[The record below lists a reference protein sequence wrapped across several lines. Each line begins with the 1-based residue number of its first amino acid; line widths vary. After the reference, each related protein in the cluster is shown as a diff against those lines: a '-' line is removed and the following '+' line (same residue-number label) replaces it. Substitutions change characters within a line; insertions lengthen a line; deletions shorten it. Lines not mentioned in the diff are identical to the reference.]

1 MTKRGDTNAITFT
14 VKGDDK
20 QPVALSGTIRVVAKA
35 LRTGE
40 VVELAVTPGPTTGTL
55 VHQLTGT
62 LDADTYHV
70 EVKETDGG
78 VITKAPG
85 VGYYTLVI
93 EPDLG

>member
-1 MTKRGDTNAITFT
+1 MHTEGA
-14 VKGDDK
+14 VGG
-20 QPVALSGTIRVVAKA
+20 ALFDLVQEMDRAALFAHRQVV
-35 LRTGE
+35 TGE

-55 VHQLTGT
+55 VHQLTGD

-70 EVKETDGG
+70 EVEETDGG
-78 VITKAPG
+78 VVTTAPG